1 MSEAKKIPSDHEIK
15 VAKDALE
22 RYSGSP
28 ADDFCQYLLI
38 TNFPQYVHYFAK
50 SRNLKVTE
58 GSMFTAAHDPKN
70 QISILDFKIGSPS
83 AALVVDLCAYL
94 PIQACLLLGM
104 CGGLRRRYSIGE
116 YLLPTAAIRGEG
128 TSDYYFPIE
137 VPALSNFLVQRAVSE
152 ILDEENAR
160 YHVGITHTT
169 NKRFWEFD
177 EDFKDR
183 LKANRSQAIE
193 MECATLFS
201 GSYRRKLPLG
211 ALLLISDL
219 PLNKE
224 AIKTKESSVAVFE
237 RYTADHVEKGVK
249 IIERLKKLQ
258 SNRSKGAYRPDPKTV
273 ESDSPFDSS
282 E

>member
-1 MSEAKKIPSDHEIK
+1 MKKKQTVSDKEIK

-28 ADDFCQYLLI
+28 AEDFCPYVLL
-38 TNFPQYVHYFAK
+38 TNFPKYVEYFSK
-50 SRNLKVTE
+50 SRKIKLHE
-58 GSMFTAAHDPKN
+58 GSMFTAAHDEKSG
-70 QISILDFKIGSPS
+70 ISILDFKIGSPS
-83 AALVVDLCAYL
+83 AALVVDLCSYL

-104 CGGLRRRYSIGE
+104 CGGLRRRYKKGE
-116 YLLPTAAIRGEG
+116 YLLPIAAIRGEG

-152 ILDEENAR
+152 VLDEERVN

-177 EDFKDR
+177 ETFKDR
-183 LKANRSQAIE
+183 LKANRAQAIE
-193 MECATLFS
+193 MECATLFA

-219 PLNKE
+219 PLDE
-224 AIKTKESSVAVFE
+224 SQIKTKEISDEVYE
-237 RYTADHVEKGVK
+237 NYTEDHVEKGVK
-249 IIERLKKLQ
+249 IIHVLKQLQ
-258 SNRSKGAYRPDPKTV
+258 ENRAKGAYRPDVKRI
-273 ESDSPFDSS
+273 ESENPHDR
-282 E
+282 

>member
-1 MSEAKKIPSDHEIK
+1 MKKKREVSDKEIQ

-28 ADDFCQYLLI
+28 AEDYCDYVLL
-38 TNFPQYVHYFAK
+38 TNFPKYVDYFSK
-50 SRNLKVTE
+50 TKKVDMHE
-58 GSMFTAAHDPKN
+58 GSMFTAAHCKKTN
-70 QISILDFKIGSPS
+70 ISILDFKIGSPS
-83 AALVVDLCAYL
+83 AALVVDLCSYL
-94 PIQACLLLGM
+94 PIKACLLLGM
-104 CGGLRRRYSIGE
+104 CGGLRRRYKKGE
-116 YLLPTAAIRGEG
+116 YLIPIAAIRGEG

-152 ILDEENAR
+152 VLDEEKAT

-177 EDFKDR
+177 EHFKDR

-193 MECATLFS
+193 MECATLFA

-219 PLNKE
+219 PLNE
-224 AIKTKESSVAVFE
+224 EDIKTKASSEEVFE
-237 RYTADHVEKGVK
+237 KFTEDHVEKGIR
-249 IIERLKKLQ
+249 IIHQLKKLQ
-258 SNRSKGAYRPDPKTV
+258 ENRSRGAYRPDVSKIETEDPTK
-273 ESDSPFDSS
+273 
-282 E
+282 

>member
-1 MSEAKKIPSDHEIK
+1 MKKETVSDKEIK

-28 ADDFCQYLLI
+28 ADLFLPYVLL
-38 TNFPQYVHYFAK
+38 TNFPKYVGYFAET
-50 SRNLKVTE
+50 RGVEVYE
-58 GSMFTAAHDPKN
+58 GSMFTAAHDPKSN
-70 QISILDFKIGSPS
+70 ISILDFKIGSPS
-83 AALVVDLCAYL
+83 AALVVDLCSYL

-104 CGGLRRRYSIGE
+104 CGGLRRRYKKGE
-116 YLLPTAAIRGEG
+116 YLIPVAAIRGEG

-152 ILDEENAR
+152 VLDNEQLN
-160 YHVGITHTT
+160 YHIGITHTT

-183 LKANRSQAIE
+183 LKANRAQAIE

-219 PLNKE
+219 PLDENQ
-224 AIKTKESSVAVFE
+224 IKTKEINDEVYSK
-237 RYTADHVEKGVK
+237 YTKHHVEMGFK
-249 IIERLKKLQ
+249 IIEELKKLQ
-258 SNRSKGAYRPDPKTV
+258 KKHAKGAYRPEVKRM
-273 ESDSPFDSS
+273 ESENPHDR
-282 E
+282 

>member
-1 MSEAKKIPSDHEIK
+1 MKSEKTPSEHEIK

-28 ADDFCQYLLI
+28 ADHFCEHLLL
-38 TNFPQYVHYFAK
+38 TNFPKYVEYFAK
-50 SRNLKVTE
+50 SRNAELTE
-58 GSMFTAAHDPKN
+58 GSMFTAAHDPKD

-83 AALVVDLCAYL
+83 AALVIDLCSYL
-94 PIQACLLLGM
+94 PIQAALLLGM
-104 CGGLRRRYSIGE
+104 CGGLRRRYKKGE
-116 YLLPTAAIRGEG
+116 YLLPIAAIRGEG

-152 ILDEENAR
+152 ILDEEQAT

-177 EDFKDR
+177 EEFKDR

-211 ALLLISDL
+211 GLLLISDL
-219 PLNKE
+219 PLNHE
-224 AIKTKESSVAVFE
+224 EIKTKKSSEEVFE
-237 RYTADHVEKGVK
+237 KYTKDHVEKGIK
-249 IIERLKKLQ
+249 IIHRLKKLQ
-258 SNRSKGAYRPDPKTV
+258 ANKSKGAYRPNPTQKG
-273 ESDSPFDSS
+273 SDHPLDSK
-282 E
+282 